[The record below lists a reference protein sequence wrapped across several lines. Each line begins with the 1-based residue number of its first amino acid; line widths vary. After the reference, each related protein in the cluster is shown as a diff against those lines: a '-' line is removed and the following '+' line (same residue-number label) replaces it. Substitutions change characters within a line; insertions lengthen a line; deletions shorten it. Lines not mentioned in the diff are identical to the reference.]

1 MREAL
6 LSLNL
11 RRGRSEANLTE
22 SLRFSGSSSYVHPYL
37 SSSLFTMDN
46 PKSPYD
52 PNVNQPQNT
61 DQPKRSGSQETWP
74 AKGQGSEQDGMKS
87 PAQTGMPT
95 QAEKTGIPPSTDQ
108 VQGHGQSAPN
118 LLGHGSAGRDPQKV
132 EDTQTDGDAQ
142 VGRRGGLDRN
152 QDLNKENHE
161 GEIPKSDPAQGEE
174 PPFESRMPGEP
185 PRDGENTTPDE
196 N

>member
-1 MREAL
+1 
-6 LSLNL
+6 
-11 RRGRSEANLTE
+11 
-22 SLRFSGSSSYVHPYL
+22 
-37 SSSLFTMDN
+37 MDN
-46 PKSPYD
+46 PKNPYD

-74 AKGQGSEQDGMKS
+74 SKEQQG
-87 PAQTGMPT
+87 TGNR
-95 QAEKTGIPPSTDQ
+95 EG
-108 VQGHGQSAPN
+108 
-118 LLGHGSAGRDPQKV
+118 
-132 EDTQTDGDAQ
+132 QTDGDAQ